1 MNRISKVPMI
11 LFLILIGC
19 DVHAIQLP
27 VGSNFEILYE
37 QNFDKEINEIAFDSY
52 EKDGSI
58 TYYPKIVVFKE
69 RDDFTVKR
77 EYTDEKHVVKRE
89 KQEIVVFSPEEN
101 EITNI
106 KGPTITSFQGGEIYI
121 SEGGRYFAILQTTIW
136 DYFYSDMTQLY
147 FSQDEIDSIL
157 EKGEKG
163 RMAREKREKSRD
175 KLKEFIREKYEAE
188 HGKLEE
194 TNLSVYNDKGEMLWR
209 KEPWEDIP
217 YDASYAMKI
226 SPKDGSLFFGLLG
239 MEASWIY
246 EPNGTKKK
254 AFPPEL
260 HEYIPQDLGFARNWE
275 YIAIGFQEEPTHFY
289 KELPGRSSKPG
300 VAFLDSNWNLLWKKS
315 LDNYLISG
323 VVISPYGSYVATET
337 YTMKGT
343 GKKGEESK
351 IESRMA
357 VNTGHLFNREGEL
370 IMNPPLGGGLGRN
383 TLSLFS
389 ENEKYFAAR
398 DDKHLSFIDIEK
410 KKVIYEKEFSSRIWA
425 ISVSNKGRCVL
436 LAGHKVHVVDENGHE
451 IWDSGT
457 TLNEISV
464 HSIHLLGW
472 DNNNPIIG
480 VIVRETGEIEMGKIL
495 IDGGDQ

>member
-1 MNRISKVPMI
+1 MI
-11 LFLILIGC
+11 NINKLFLVLFSILIGC

-27 VGSNFEILYE
+27 VSSNFKVLYE
-37 QNFDKEINEIAFDSY
+37 QKFNKEIDEVAFDSY

-69 RDDFTVKR
+69 RDDFTVKI
-77 EYTDEKHVVKRE
+77 EYKDEKHVVKRE
-89 KQEIVVFSPEEN
+89 KQEIMIFSPQES

-121 SEGGRYFAILQTTIW
+121 SEGGNYFAILQTTIW
-136 DYFYSDMTQLY
+136 DYFYSDMTQFY

-163 RMAREKREKSRD
+163 RTAREKREKSRN
-175 KLKEFIREKYEAE
+175 KLNEFVREKYEAE

-194 TNLSVYNDKGEMLWR
+194 TNLSVYNDEGEMLWR
-209 KEPWEDIP
+209 KEPWKDIP
-217 YDASYAMKI
+217 YDADYAMKI

-239 MEASWIY
+239 LEASWIY
-246 EPNGTKKK
+246 EPNGTRKK

-275 YIAIGFQEEPTHFY
+275 YIAIGFKEEPTHFY

-300 VAFLDSNWNLLWKKS
+300 GAFLDSNWNLLWKKS
-315 LDNYLISG
+315 LNNYLISG
-323 VVISPYGSYVATET
+323 VVISPYGSYLAAET

-343 GKKGEESK
+343 GEKGEESK

-357 VNTGHLFNREGEL
+357 VNTGYLFDRKGEL
-370 IMNPPLGGGLGRN
+370 IMNPTLGGGLGRN

-398 DDKHLSFIDIEK
+398 DDKHLSFIDIENK
-410 KKVIYEKEFSSRIWA
+410 KIIFEKEFPSRIWA
-425 ISVSNKGRCVL
+425 ISVSNKGRCAL
-436 LAGHKVHVVDENGHE
+436 LAGHKVYMVDENGHE
-451 IWDSGT
+451 IWESGT
-457 TLNEISV
+457 ALNEISV

-480 VIVRETGEIEMGKIL
+480 VIVRETGEIEIGKVL
-495 IDGGDQ
+495 VDQGK